1 MLYEGGNRSRTT
13 TPRVLAALLAL
24 VGLLDIGSALTPEVR
39 PRIELLQELI
49 GVQTVR
55 FSQTATVL
63 AGVCA
68 LMLAQSL
75 ARRNRRALWMALAAL
90 VSSALLNLL
99 KGIDFEEATFCLF
112 VAWLLWKARKDF
124 VVGGLPIS
132 WRAAA
137 TRTAWLAGLSVLYS
151 EAGAVL
157 LGRHVHVLMTVGN
170 SHRAVSFPV
179 AAFFGL
185 WTDSPTVEYVGN
197 EGAWFHHSL
206 HALAAT
212 GVVYAVI
219 RLLRPLI
226 HTSPAT
232 QDERARARAL
242 VQRYGNDALCYFHLR
257 HDRSYLFAPDGQG
270 FVSYVVRGDV
280 ALLGGDPVA
289 APTSMKPLIRY
300 ALDVFAANGMKM
312 CVVGASTNA
321 MHAYRDAGMRALK
334 IGEEAVIDLPSFD
347 AGSLAK
353 RVRRAARSIASQGIQ
368 IQIGAMATLDPE
380 LVAQC
385 DAVSRSWL
393 DAHGGVEQ
401 GFSMTSG
408 PLPSRDDRDHQLV
421 LAVAPGEEGAAS
433 RLLGF
438 LTLAPVPVSRG
449 LSLDHMRRVV
459 DAPNGLMEALIIR
472 AAEHFRDAGCTA
484 LSLNFAALSDK
495 ECPEGES
502 PAIRAARAALFEGA
516 RHLPLLSLYRF
527 NKKFGP
533 VWSCRYWMYSSPVSL
548 ASAAYATVRLE
559 VAGRMLL
566 PGLFGEALRSR

>member
-1 MLYEGGNRSRTT
+1 MLCEGGDRPRA

-24 VGLLDIGSALTPEVR
+24 VGLLDIGSALTPELR
-39 PRIELLQELI
+39 PRIQLLQELV
-49 GVQTVR
+49 GVQTVG
-55 FSQTATVL
+55 FSKTATVL
-63 AGVCA
+63 AGLCA
-68 LMLAQSL
+68 LMLAQAL

-90 VSSALLNLL
+90 VGSAILNLL
-99 KGIDFEEATFCLF
+99 KGIDFEEATICLF
-112 VAWLLWKARKDF
+112 VAWLLWNARKDF

-132 WRAAA
+132 WRAAVE
-137 TRTAWLAGLSVLYS
+137 RTAWFAGLSVLYS

-157 LGRHVHVLMTVGN
+157 LGHHVRVLMTVGN
-170 SHRAVSFPV
+170 AHRAVSFPV
-179 AAFFGL
+179 AAFLGL
-185 WTDSPTVEYVGN
+185 WTDSPTVEYVGS
-197 EGAWFHHSL
+197 EGVWFHHSL

-212 GVVYAVI
+212 GVVYAVV

-226 HTSPAT
+226 PTAPAT
-232 QDERARARAL
+232 QDERERARAL
-242 VQRYGNDALCYFHLR
+242 TRRYGTDALCYFHLR
-257 HDRSYLFAPDGQG
+257 KDRSYLFAPDGQG

-289 APTSMKPLIRY
+289 SPLAMRPLIRY
-300 ALDVFAANGMKM
+300 ALDVFAANGLKM
-312 CVVGASTNA
+312 CVVGASTSA
-321 MHAYRDAGMRALK
+321 MHAYRAAGMRALK
-334 IGEEAVIDLPSFD
+334 IGEEAVIDLPTFD
-347 AGSLAK
+347 VERLAK
-353 RVRRAARSIASQGIQ
+353 RVRRAARSIASQEIQ
-368 IQIGAMATLDPE
+368 IHIGTMADLDPA
-380 LVAQC
+380 LTAQC
-385 DAVSRSWL
+385 ETVSQAWL
-393 DAHGGVEQ
+393 DAHGGKEQ

-408 PLPSRDDRDHQLV
+408 PIPDPFDREHQLV
-421 LAVAPGEEGAAS
+421 LAAAPGDDGVPD

-527 NKKFGP
+527 NKKFDP
-533 VWSCRYWMYSSPVSL
+533 VWSCRYWMYSNPISM
-548 ASAAYATVRLE
+548 ASAAYATVRAE

-566 PGLFGEALRSR
+566 PEVFGGALRSR